1 MEVVSAADGALGP
14 LLGKLATL
22 LAEEYSRLKGVR
34 GEIRSLKSELTSMH
48 GALKKYTMIEDPD
61 VQVKTWISLLRELAY
76 DTEDCFDKFIHH
88 LGGGGGNHGGCKEF
102 FCKIARSLK
111 TLGHRHG
118 LADQIDELK
127 ARIKE
132 VKELKSSYKL
142 DDIASSNSN
151 HGTVDPRL
159 GARFN
164 DNLVG
169 IDGPT
174 NDLAKWMMEENSS
187 STKLRRKVLSIVG
200 FGGLG
205 KTTLANEV
213 CIKIEGHFDCRAF
226 VSISQ
231 NPDMKKIVKD
241 LIHKVPCPKDFTK
254 GIDTWDEITSIEKLR
269 NLLQDKRYLIIV
281 DDVWSISAWNAI
293 KCVFPE
299 NNRSSRIIATTRIF
313 DVAKSCSL
321 GTDDHIYELKPLN
334 GFHSERLF
342 HKTIFGSEDGC
353 PDMLREISNEI
364 LKKCGGLPLAINS
377 ISGLLARIPTNK
389 QEWEKVK
396 RSIGSD
402 LSRSQSLEGMKNILS
417 LSYNVLP
424 GYLKTCLLYLSIF
437 PEDYVIDKERLV
449 RRWIAEGFISE
460 ERGQSKQDVA
470 EKYFYELINKNMV
483 QPVDIGHDGK
493 ARACRV
499 HDMMLELIISKSA
512 EENFITVVGSGQ
524 KVLANRQ
531 GFIRRLSIQDIDQEV
546 ASVLE
551 NEDLSHVRSLTV
563 TRSGCIKYL
572 PSLGKFEALRV
583 LDFED
588 CDDIEEYDMSPM
600 DKLFQLKFVSFKNTY
615 ISELPSGIV
624 TLHGLETLD
633 LRNTYIDELPA
644 GIDQL
649 IKLQHLLTESGP
661 YRYRYRHGR
670 MKVPN
675 GIGNM
680 RSLQVVSGFNI
691 SLSSVGAVEE
701 LGNLNTLNELH
712 VQLDDADNRC
722 ADMLLSS
729 VCRLGTC
736 KLQCF
741 WISSDDSTSL
751 EFLDSWSPLPSS
763 LQVFGMTT
771 NYYFPKIPKWI
782 TPALT
787 NLTYLLLIVSDVTQE
802 ELHMLGELPGLI
814 YLELWLERGKTRTLA
829 VQGRGFQCLKE
840 LHFRVSFYGTATIN
854 FVFMEGALPNLEKL
868 DVPLSAATENGYYF
882 GIVHLA
888 SLKDAKFRLDTMG
901 ATYSELKA
909 ASVAIRNETDAHRNP
924 LRVTIVGLGDESDD
938 ECDDE

>member
-1 MEVVSAADGALGP
+1 MDVVSASEGALGP
-14 LLGKLATL
+14 LLGKLTDL
-22 LAEEYSRLKGVR
+22 LVNEFSRLKGVR
-34 GEIRSLKSELTSMH
+34 GEIRSFKSELTSMH
-48 GALKKYTMIEDPD
+48 AALKKYTMIEDPD
-61 VQVKTWISLLRELAY
+61 EQVKTWISLLRELAY
-76 DTEDCFDKFIHH
+76 DTEDCFDKFIHQ
-88 LGGGGGNHGGCKEF
+88 LGSGSNHRGCKEF
-102 FCKIARSLK
+102 FRKIVRCLK
-111 TLGHRHG
+111 TIGHRHG
-118 LADQIDELK
+118 FANQIDDLK

-142 DDIASSNSN
+142 DDIACSNTN
-151 HGTVDPRL
+151 HGAWDPRV
-159 GARFN
+159 GARFSE
-164 DNLVG
+164 NLIG

-174 NDLAKWMMEENSS
+174 NDLAKWMLKEENSS
-187 STKLRRKVLSIVG
+187 TEHNRKVLSIVG

-213 CIKIEGHFDCRAF
+213 YRKIEEHFDCKAF

-231 NPDMKKIVKD
+231 KPDIKKIVKD
-241 LIHKVPCPKDFTK
+241 LIYKVPCPKDYTK
-254 GIDTWDEITSIEKLR
+254 DIDTWDEMTSIEKLR
-269 NLLQDKRYLIIV
+269 NLLKEKRYLIIV

-293 KCVFPE
+293 KCVFPP
-299 NNRSSRIIATTRIF
+299 NKRSSRIIATTRIF
-313 DVAKSCSL
+313 DVARSCSL
-321 GTDDHIYELKPLN
+321 GIDDSIYEMKALSD
-334 GFHSERLF
+334 FHSESLF
-342 HKTIFGSEDGC
+342 FKTIFGSEDGC
-353 PDMLREISNEI
+353 PDMLREVSYEI
-364 LKKCGGLPLAINS
+364 LKKCGGLPLAIIS
-377 ISGLLARIPTNK
+377 ISGLLARGPVNK

-402 LSRSQSLEGMKNILS
+402 LSRNQTLEGMKNILS
-417 LSYNVLP
+417 LSYNFLP

-499 HDMMLELIISKSA
+499 HDIMLELLISKSD
-512 EENFITVVGSGQ
+512 EENFITVVGSG
-524 KVLANRQ
+524 KTVLANRK
-531 GFIRRLSIQDIDQEV
+531 GYIRRLSIHDIDQEV
-546 ASVLE
+546 TSILE
-551 NEDLSHVRSLTV
+551 NENLSHVRSLTV
-563 TRSGCIKYL
+563 TRSGCIKQL

-588 CDDIEEYDMSPM
+588 CEDIEEYDMSHM

-633 LRNTYIDELPA
+633 LRNTHIVELPA
-644 GIDQL
+644 GIDQF
-649 IKLQHLLTESGP
+649 IKLHHLLTESGP

-670 MKVPN
+670 TKVPN
-675 GIGNM
+675 RIGNM

-741 WISSDDSTSL
+741 WISSAASTSL

-763 LQVFGMTT
+763 LQMFGMTT
-771 NYYFPKIPKWI
+771 DYYFPKFPKWI

-787 NLTYLLLIVSDVTQE
+787 NLAYLLLLLSDVTQE
-802 ELHMLGELPGLI
+802 ELHMLGELPCLL
-814 YLELWLERGKTRTLA
+814 YLELWLKPVQRRTLA

-840 LHFRVSFYGTATIN
+840 LQFRLSSFSAAVFN

-868 DVPLSAATENGYYF
+868 DVPLSVATENGYHF

-888 SLKDAKFRLDTMG
+888 SLKDVNFRLVKEG
-901 ATYSELKA
+901 ATDAEKKA
-909 ASVAIRNETDAHRNP
+909 ALVAITNELNAHRNR
-924 LRVTIVGLGDESDD
+924 LIVTIVGLLYKSDE